1 VRECNRLKQMVPQIF
16 HCSWKMQLQIFSSE
30 KSEVIHTNYVFVINT
45 NIILEVKF
53 IIYNEKWA
61 NPLYLLPN
69 SKLLIQL

>member
-1 VRECNRLKQMVPQIF
+1 
-16 HCSWKMQLQIFSSE
+16 MQLQIFSSE
-30 KSEVIHTNYVFVINT
+30 KSEVIHTNYVFIINI